1 VSPRWWRPVEQTPNW
16 ATSRLVQAVLV
27 LGIGVLVG
35 GFVAL
40 YEVRLSTPAIR
51 PYVAAFLVLGA
62 GLLVAVLVRTE
73 FVRRHRRRAARPSR
87 EE

>member
-1 VSPRWWRPVEQTPNW
+1 VSPRWWRPVEETPDW

-27 LGIGVLVG
+27 LGIGVLIG
-35 GFVAL
+35 GVVAL
-40 YEVRLSTPAIR
+40 YEVRLSTPGIW

-73 FVRRHRRRAARPSR
+73 HVRRRRRDTARPSPD
-87 EE
+87 E

>member
-1 VSPRWWRPVEQTPNW
+1 VSPRWWRPVEETPDW

-27 LGIGVLVG
+27 LGIGVLIG
-35 GFVAL
+35 GVVAL
-40 YEVRLSTPAIR
+40 FEVRLSTPGIR

-73 FVRRHRRRAARPSR
+73 HVRRRRRDAAHPSPDK
-87 EE
+87 